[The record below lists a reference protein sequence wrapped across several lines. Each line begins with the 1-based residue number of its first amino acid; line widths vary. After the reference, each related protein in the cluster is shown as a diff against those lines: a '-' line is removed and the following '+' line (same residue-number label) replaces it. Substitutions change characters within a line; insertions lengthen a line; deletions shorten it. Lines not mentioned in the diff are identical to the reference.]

1 MRSDAADDGA
11 SAQVSPIG
19 VVLGFFP
26 RLRKVDGPGAE
37 RRERTCRAAALSLTA
52 TSMDWFA
59 VPAMVS
65 LMQTAPELT
74 VIRECLDL
82 KHHPAGLAP
91 NLSAASP
98 RHQTQMH

>member
-1 MRSDAADDGA
+1 
-11 SAQVSPIG
+11 
-19 VVLGFFP
+19 
-26 RLRKVDGPGAE
+26 
-37 RRERTCRAAALSLTA
+37 
-52 TSMDWFA
+52 MDWFA